1 MSNKCSEVKSTIF
14 PSKLFWSIN
23 IIIKLSTSNSHLFST
38 CKCTWYRCDY
48 FLAILSLCHE
58 SGQITDA
65 SPTNLHG
72 PYDFITEWHVQAW
85 LGVQGFHS
93 MQQVQNWSRCGDMRA
108 GTQNWWNKSKG
119 KKKKVLRHDK
129 ITSSIISQFEHINR
143 REHTL
148 CHALVSVNRHASG
161 APFSFSLSLLPCKHR
176 LFLIFQF
183 LGLHDN
189 KIIPCRKHWSGSEGN
204 TKGSAHKAS
213 QCSQCTLLRRQAT
226 SS

>member
-1 MSNKCSEVKSTIF
+1 MRYIFKKSFSKNRCLKGGGVLYLGQYYITVKSELIKYFIYCFWQWAIFYKKIRCCFCKILIDELLMSNKCSEVKSTIF

-119 KKKKVLRHDK
+119 KKKKS
-129 ITSSIISQFEHINR
+129 ITTRQ
-143 REHTL
+143 
-148 CHALVSVNRHASG
+148 
-161 APFSFSLSLLPCKHR
+161 
-176 LFLIFQF
+176 
-183 LGLHDN
+183 DN
-189 KIIPCRKHWSGSEGN
+189 KFNNITIR
-204 TKGSAHKAS
+204 AY
-213 QCSQCTLLRRQAT
+213 Q
-226 SS
+226 